1 LQRAAAWFEHGEM
14 VLSALFYQSRCTRN
28 DVLTFLMF
36 QLFINNEWQD
46 AVSGKTFPTINPAS
60 GEVICQV
67 AEADEADV
75 EKAVKAAS
83 NAFRLGSPWRRMDA
97 SHRGLLLNRLA
108 DAIERDAAY
117 LAELETLDNGKPYA
131 VAYAVDLPTVVKCLR
146 YYAGWADKWEG
157 KTIPIDGDYFCY
169 TRHEPVGVCGQ
180 IIPWNFPLLMQAWK
194 LGPALATG
202 NTVVMKVAEQ
212 TPLTALY
219 VASLIKEVGFPEGVV
234 NILPGMGPTAGA
246 AIARHMDVDK
256 VAFTGSTEV
265 GHLIQQAS
273 GSSNLKKVTLELG
286 GKSPNIILSDAD
298 MEYAVEQSHFALFF
312 NQGQCCCAGSRTYV
326 QADVYDEFV
335 ERSVERAKKRV
346 VGDPFDLKT
355 EQGPQIDQEQFNKIL
370 GYISSGKREG
380 AKLMCGGGIAADRGY
395 FIQPTVFGDVQDNM
409 TIAREEIFGPVM
421 QILKFKTLEE
431 VVTRANDTK
440 YGLAAAVFTKD
451 IDKANY
457 VSSGLRAGTVWI
469 NCYDVFGAQAP
480 FGGYKAS
487 GVGRELG
494 QYGLDNYTE
503 VKTVNTVPI
512 KNLFSALVVCLL
524 HTSLPLC
531 TVLSAAVFPP
541 KNDKKAKFLLFST
554 KKFNLQNA

>member
-1 LQRAAAWFEHGEM
+1 MVLLSPPAATFTHISRVCSSLSRCSAAGIMLRAVLFRSLPTLRRLPVCHYSAAAIPAPSTQPEVH
-14 VLSALFYQSRCTRN
+14 YN
-28 DVLTFLMF
+28 K
-36 QLFINNEWQD
+36 LFINNEWHD
-46 AVSGKTFPTINPAS
+46 AVSGKTFPTINPAT

-83 NAFRLGSPWRRMDA
+83 NAFRLGSPWRRTDA
-97 SHRGLLLNRLA
+97 SHRGVLLNRLA

-131 VAYAVDLPTVVKCLR
+131 VAYAVDLPTVVKVFR

-169 TRHEPVGVCGQ
+169 TRHEPIGVCGQ

-219 VASLIKEVGFPEGVV
+219 VASLIK
-234 NILPGMGPTAGA
+234 
-246 AIARHMDVDK
+246 
-256 VAFTGSTEV
+256 EV

-346 VGDPFDLKT
+346 VGDPFNLKT

-503 VKTVNTVPI
+503 VKTVTI
-512 KNLFSALVVCLL
+512 K
-524 HTSLPLC
+524 
-531 TVLSAAVFPP
+531 VLQ
-541 KNDKKAKFLLFST
+541 KNS
-554 KKFNLQNA
+554 

>member
-1 LQRAAAWFEHGEM
+1 MLRTVFSRTVARLRPSQVCRYSAAAIPAPNPQPEILH
-14 VLSALFYQSRCTRN
+14 N
-28 DVLTFLMF
+28 K
-36 QLFINNEWQD
+36 LFINNQWQD
-46 AVSGKTFPTINPAS
+46 AVSGKTFPTINPAT
-60 GEVICQV
+60 GEVICQI
-67 AEADEADV
+67 AEADAADV
-75 EKAVKAAS
+75 DKAVKAAR
-83 NAFRLGSPWRRMDA
+83 NAFSLGSPWRRMDA

-117 LAELETLDNGKPYA
+117 LAELETIDNGKPYA
-131 VAYAVDLPTVVKCLR
+131 VAYTADLPTVVKCLR

-169 TRHEPVGVCGQ
+169 TRHEPIGVCAQ
-180 IIPWNFPLLMQAWK
+180 IIPWNFPLLMLAWK

-219 VASLIKEVGFPEGVV
+219 AASLIKEVGFPEGVV
-234 NILPGMGPTAGA
+234 NILAGMGPSAGA
-246 AIARHMDVDK
+246 ALAGHMDVDK

-265 GHLIQQAS
+265 GHLIQKAS
-273 GSSNLKKVTLELG
+273 GTSNLKKVTLELG

-298 MEYAVEQSHFALFF
+298 MEHAVEQSHFALFF

-326 QADVYDEFV
+326 QADIYDEFV
-335 ERSVERAKKRV
+335 ERSAERARRRV
-346 VGDPFDLKT
+346 VGNPFDLKT
-355 EQGPQIDQEQFNKIL
+355 EQGPQVDQEQFDKIL

-380 AKLMCGGGIAADRGY
+380 AKLMCGGGVAADRGY

-451 IDKANY
+451 IDKASY
-457 VSSGLRAGTVWI
+457 VSNGLRAGTVWV
-469 NCYDVFGAQAP
+469 NCYDVFAAQAP

-487 GVGRELG
+487 GNGRELG
-494 QYGLDNYTE
+494 EYGLNNYTE
-503 VKTVNTVPI
+503 VKTVITKVPQ
-512 KNLFSALVVCLL
+512 KNS
-524 HTSLPLC
+524 
-531 TVLSAAVFPP
+531 
-541 KNDKKAKFLLFST
+541 
-554 KKFNLQNA
+554 